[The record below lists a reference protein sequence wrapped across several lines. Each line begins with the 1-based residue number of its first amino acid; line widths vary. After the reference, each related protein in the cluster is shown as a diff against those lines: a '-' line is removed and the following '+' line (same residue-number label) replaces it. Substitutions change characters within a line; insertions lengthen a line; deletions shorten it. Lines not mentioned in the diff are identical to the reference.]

1 MYAATFAASAPDR
14 AAIVMGS
21 GEVVTCRGARRALQQ
36 GSRLRQTREAPT
48 DDRLDHDRRAGSSG
62 DV

>member
-21 GEVVTCRGARRALQQ
+21 GEVVTCRGARRALQPGR
-36 GSRLRQTREAPT
+36 GSGVSGIATAP
-48 DDRLDHDRRAGSSG
+48 DPGGPDR
-62 DV
+62 